1 MKIVKKNLRKRFG
14 VHNNPVEKVK
24 VEIAILKKSE
34 HENVVRL
41 YEVLDSTDSSKIYL
55 SNFFFFFFFRIPLNL
70 IFWILNYLLTIF
82 FFSFLVLEYL
92 EGGSVVWQKD
102 ENGPHLSEDLARK
115 YFRDVLLGLEY
126 RIYLFIYLF
135 I

>member
-55 SNFFFFFFFRIPLNL
+55 SNFFFFFKFLLNL
-70 IFWILNYLLTIF
+70 IYNGLLTIF
-82 FFSFLVLEYL
+82 FFHF
-92 EGGSVVWQKD
+92 
-102 ENGPHLSEDLARK
+102 
-115 YFRDVLLGLEY
+115 
-126 RIYLFIYLF
+126 
-135 I
+135 